1 MNIKKNNLGVLGI
14 VVFAMS
20 RKYVN
25 SPNFLYVCGEFTPI
39 VNKAYELNFGFKV
52 GDEDKSW
59 ALHSCCSRCSR
70 YLCCWL
76 IGMHQSIPFA
86 VPVVC

>member
-39 VNKAYELNFGFKV
+39 VNKAGGKQWQTTPKNLPRMQRTR
-52 GDEDKSW
+52 
-59 ALHSCCSRCSR
+59 A
-70 YLCCWL
+70 
-76 IGMHQSIPFA
+76 IPDA
-86 VPVVC
+86 